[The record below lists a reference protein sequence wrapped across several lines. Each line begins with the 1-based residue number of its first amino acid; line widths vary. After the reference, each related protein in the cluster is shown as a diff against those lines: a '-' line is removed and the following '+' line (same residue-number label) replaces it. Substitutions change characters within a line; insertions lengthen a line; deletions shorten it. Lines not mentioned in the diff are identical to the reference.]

1 MSKKKTKR
9 ASKVSKTKV
18 LAIAQELNTKGNAK
32 NGAIESVK
40 DLVVGV
46 VGGGLAGA
54 AIGKPSLLV
63 GFGTSLIGHYMGSSM
78 ATSFGLGMMASGGYQ
93 IGQGAVNGTG
103 LTGLDG
109 AKERMKAFGA
119 NIKQRLYID
128 KIIKPKAVTEGGE
141 EGTSGLGN
149 VQYFKYPQNQELDMG
164 ALDNIESEIARSGEQ
179 YERRQMSGSYEDSF
193 SGAYD
198 EMSGAE
204 EKLY

>member
-1 MSKKKTKR
+1 MSKKKKK
-9 ASKVSKTKV
+9 ASKSKSHV
-18 LAIAQELNTKGNAK
+18 LAIAQELNTKGSAK
-32 NGAIESVK
+32 NSAIESVK

-63 GFGTSLIGHYMGSSM
+63 GLGTSLIGHYMGSSM

-93 IGQGAVNGTG
+93 ISQGAVNGTS

-128 KIIKPKAVTEGGE
+128 KIIKPKEIQNE
-141 EGTSGLGN
+141 EGTNGMGN

-164 ALDNIESEIARSGEQ
+164 ALNDIETEIARSGEQ
-179 YERRQMSGSYEDSF
+179 YERRQMSG
-193 SGAYD
+193 AYD
-198 EMSGAE
+198 EMSGSE
-204 EKLY
+204 NPIY

>member
-9 ASKVSKTKV
+9 TSKADKTKV

-32 NGAIESVK
+32 NSAIESVK

-93 IGQGAVNGTG
+93 IGQGSVNGTG

-128 KIIKPKAVTEGGE
+128 KIIKPKVAEGE

-179 YERRQMSGSYEDSF
+179 YGRRQMSGSYEDSF

-204 EKLY
+204 ERLY

>member
-1 MSKKKTKR
+1 MSKKKNKH
-9 ASKVSKTKV
+9 ASKAKKANV
-18 LAIAQELNTKGNAK
+18 LAIANELDTKGNAK
-32 NGAIESVK
+32 HSAIESVK

-54 AIGKPSLLV
+54 AVGKPSLLV
-63 GFGTSLIGHYMGSSM
+63 GFGTSLIGHYMGSSL

-93 IGQGAVNGTG
+93 IGSGAVNGTSMS
-103 LTGLDG
+103 GLDG

-128 KIIKPKAVTEGGE
+128 KIIKPKE
-141 EGTSGLGN
+141 ETKEETTNGMGS
-149 VQYFKYPQNQELDMG
+149 VQYFKYPQQNQELDMG

-179 YERRQMSGSYEDSF
+179 YEQRQMSGT
-193 SGAYD
+193 YD
-198 EMSGAE
+198 DMSGVGD

>member
-1 MSKKKTKR
+1 MSKKKNKN
-9 ASKVSKTKV
+9 ASNAKKAHV
-18 LAIAQELNTKGNAK
+18 LAIAHELDTKGNAK
-32 NGAIESVK
+32 NSAIESVK
-40 DLVVGV
+40 DLVIGV

-63 GFGTSLIGHYMGSSM
+63 GLGTSLIGHYMGSSM
-78 ATSFGLGMMASGGYQ
+78 ATSFGMGMMASGGYQ

-128 KIIKPKAVTEGGE
+128 KFIKPKETTNE
-141 EGTSGLGN
+141 EGTNGLGN
-149 VQYFKYPQNQELDMG
+149 VQYFKYPQTQELDMG

-179 YERRQMSGSYEDSF
+179 YERRQMSGT
-193 SGAYD
+193 YD

-204 EKLY
+204 EKIY

>member
-1 MSKKKTKR
+1 MSKKKNKH
-9 ASKVSKTKV
+9 ASKAKKANV
-18 LAIAQELNTKGNAK
+18 LAIANELDTKGNAK
-32 NGAIESVK
+32 HSAIESVK

-54 AIGKPSLLV
+54 AVGKPSLLV
-63 GFGTSLIGHYMGSSM
+63 GFGTSLIGHYMGSSL

-93 IGQGAVNGTG
+93 IGSGAVNGTSMS
-103 LTGLDG
+103 GLDG

-128 KIIKPKAVTEGGE
+128 KIIKPKE
-141 EGTSGLGN
+141 EAKEETTNGMGS
-149 VQYFKYPQNQELDMG
+149 VQYFKYPQQNQELDMG

-179 YERRQMSGSYEDSF
+179 YEQRQMSGT
-193 SGAYD
+193 YD
-198 EMSGAE
+198 DMSGVGD

>member
-1 MSKKKTKR
+1 MSKKKGKT
-9 ASKVSKTKV
+9 SKAKKAHV
-18 LAIAQELNTKGNAK
+18 LAIAKELDTKGNAK
-32 NGAIESVK
+32 NSAIESVK
-40 DLVVGV
+40 DLVIGV

-63 GFGTSLIGHYMGSSM
+63 GFGTSLMGHYMGSSM
-78 ATSFGLGMMASGGYQ
+78 ATSFGMGMMASGGYQ
-93 IGQGAVNGTG
+93 IGQGAVNG

-128 KIIKPKAVTEGGE
+128 KIIKPKEVTQGD

-149 VQYFKYPQNQELDMG
+149 VQYFKYPQTQELDMG

-179 YERRQMSGSYEDSF
+179 FERRQM

-204 EKLY
+204 DKIY

>member
-1 MSKKKTKR
+1 MSKKKNKH
-9 ASKVSKTKV
+9 ASNAKKAHV
-18 LAIAQELNTKGNAK
+18 LAIAQELDTKGNAK
-32 NGAIESVK
+32 NSAIESVK

-63 GFGTSLIGHYMGSSM
+63 GLGTSLIGHYMGSSM
-78 ATSFGLGMMASGGYQ
+78 ATSFGMGMMASGGYQ

-128 KIIKPKAVTEGGE
+128 KIIKPKETTKE
-141 EGTSGLGN
+141 EGTDGLGN
-149 VQYFKYPQNQELDMG
+149 VQYFKYPQTQELDMG
-164 ALDNIESEIARSGEQ
+164 SLDSIESEIARSGEQ
-179 YERRQMSGSYEDSF
+179 FERRQM

-204 EKLY
+204 DKIY

>member
-1 MSKKKTKR
+1 MSKKKNKH
-9 ASKVSKTKV
+9 ASNAKKAHV
-18 LAIAQELNTKGNAK
+18 LAIAQELDTKGNAK
-32 NGAIESVK
+32 NSAIESVK

-63 GFGTSLIGHYMGSSM
+63 GLGTSLIGHYMGSSM
-78 ATSFGLGMMASGGYQ
+78 ATSFGMGMMASGGYQ

-128 KIIKPKAVTEGGE
+128 KIIKPKETTKE
-141 EGTSGLGN
+141 EGTEGLGN
-149 VQYFKYPQNQELDMG
+149 VQYFKYPQTQELDMG
-164 ALDNIESEIARSGEQ
+164 SLDTIENEIARSGEQ
-179 YERRQMSGSYEDSF
+179 FERRQMSGV
-193 SGAYD
+193 YD

-204 EKLY
+204 EKIY

>member
-1 MSKKKTKR
+1 MSKKKNKH
-9 ASKVSKTKV
+9 ASKAKKANV
-18 LAIAQELNTKGNAK
+18 LAIAHELDTKGNAK
-32 NGAIESVK
+32 HSAIESVK

-54 AIGKPSLLV
+54 AVGKPSLLV
-63 GFGTSLIGHYMGSSM
+63 GFGTSLIGHYMGSSL

-93 IGQGAVNGTG
+93 IGSGAVNGTSMS
-103 LTGLDG
+103 GLDG

-128 KIIKPKAVTEGGE
+128 KIIKPKE
-141 EGTSGLGN
+141 ETKEETTNGMGS
-149 VQYFKYPQNQELDMG
+149 VQYFKYPQQNQELDMG

-179 YERRQMSGSYEDSF
+179 YEQRQMSGT
-193 SGAYD
+193 YD
-198 EMSGAE
+198 DMSGVGD

>member
-1 MSKKKTKR
+1 MSKKKKKRVTK
-9 ASKVSKTKV
+9 AKKTHV
-18 LAIAQELNTKGNAK
+18 LAIAKELNTKGSAK
-32 NGAIESVK
+32 NSAIESVK

-63 GFGTSLIGHYMGSSM
+63 GLGTSLIGHYMGSSM

-93 IGQGAVNGTG
+93 IGQGAVNGTS
-103 LTGLDG
+103 LSGLDG
-109 AKERMKAFGA
+109 AKERMKAFTS
-119 NIKQRLYID
+119 NIKERLYLD
-128 KIIKPKAVTEGGE
+128 KIIKPKTTEGD
-141 EGTSGLGN
+141 EGASGLGN

-179 YERRQMSGSYEDSF
+179 YERRQMSG
-193 SGAYD
+193 AYD

-204 EKLY
+204 TPIY

>member
-1 MSKKKTKR
+1 MSKKKNKH
-9 ASKVSKTKV
+9 ASNAKKAHV
-18 LAIAQELNTKGNAK
+18 LAIAQELDTKGNAK
-32 NGAIESVK
+32 NSAIESVK

-63 GFGTSLIGHYMGSSM
+63 GLGTSLIGHYMGSSM
-78 ATSFGLGMMASGGYQ
+78 ATSFGMGMMASGGYQ

-128 KIIKPKAVTEGGE
+128 KIIKPKETTKE
-141 EGTSGLGN
+141 EGTEGLGN
-149 VQYFKYPQNQELDMG
+149 VQYFKYPQTQELDMG
-164 ALDNIESEIARSGEQ
+164 SLDTIESEIARSGEQ
-179 YERRQMSGSYEDSF
+179 FERRQMSGV
-193 SGAYD
+193 YD

-204 EKLY
+204 EKIY